1 MTQKIRKIN
10 YQSMAP
16 IVIPEHEI
24 KPETHYKAFCTPYL
38 ETPMTEDQL
47 LMTLLASISESG
59 LLAYNNSTTLKLVGH
74 LKIQE
79 LYRAITTV
87 AERHDSLRSTVS
99 KDITKLITHPSMC
112 EEIHFFDFSNEKN
125 KDDVLNS
132 FFQEESLHAFDIK
145 KSLFRVNIIKISPQ
159 FHLLNLT
166 VHHIICDGVS
176 VGIILQDI
184 EAFYSAFVQ
193 GHSLE
198 LTAPMQFPTFS
209 NWRNSNETTPQ
220 MLKQE
225 AYWLKKIQSLD
236 APVELPTDRLRPS
249 LKTYNGARLSSE
261 VDEGLYKSLQTFS
274 IKKKCTSFMILFA
287 AFNVLLHKISGQK
300 KFNVGIAFAG
310 RTLPASEELVGYCS
324 NIYPIQSHLDS
335 DMTIDSYLVKLKN
348 ELLDAYDN
356 QDYSFA
362 KLISKAENLKDKSRS
377 HFFSVAFNWDKVVV
391 PEMYGLEV
399 NFYPQPISAAQYD
412 LMPNIMEVNG
422 KLIFSWD
429 YNTDL
434 FDKSTI
440 EEITK
445 TYLYI
450 LTEILNND
458 VNQLEKDYMLP
469 SQLLYKKHFSLS
481 ATGTLDRKALPIPNR
496 VVIEKSQLPRNE
508 MEAKICS
515 IWSEILDLA
524 EDEIGIHDD
533 FFRLGGNSILSVRLT
548 SKLNAT
554 YQSSLKIA
562 DIFVARTIELLAL
575 KLSQTKTVYQPIVKL
590 NNSDARSTMF
600 MIHPGTGGCEV
611 YFSLAN
617 KLASS
622 FNCFGVDSYNLYN
635 EEKIYDLHQLAT
647 YYLKH
652 IDQVLETTG
661 QREYHLLGW
670 SLGGQLALEIA
681 AILEQ
686 RECIQIK
693 VYILDTVLYDEHLIS
708 LSAKVDTEYLKNE
721 YRHYAKMQHFDE
733 SYINKVVTNIDV
745 EGGFSRQFICSKLLT
760 TRVLLFKAMQEGV
773 GMIEDAEKSFYRHIA
788 LLSYNNIEKIMFNQ
802 KNLNVINIVNAN
814 HLNILENEDLLSSE
828 IARLNQ
834 SADIIDQLAS

>member
-10 YQSMAP
+10 YESMAP
-16 IVIPEHEI
+16 IVIPEHAI
-24 KPETHYKAFCTPYL
+24 KSETHYKESYTNNL

-47 LMTLLASISESG
+47 LMTLLASISKSG

-79 LYRAITTV
+79 LYRAITAV
-87 AERHDSLRSTVS
+87 VKRHDSLRSTVS
-99 KDITKLITHPSMC
+99 KDKTNLITHHSMC
-112 EEIHFFDFSNEKN
+112 EEVHFFDFSNEKN
-125 KDDVLNS
+125 KDNVLDS
-132 FFQEESLHAFDIK
+132 FFQAESLNAFDIE
-145 KSLFRVNIIKISPQ
+145 KSLFRTNIVKTSPQ
-159 FHLLNLT
+159 SHLLNIT

-176 VGIILQDI
+176 IGIILQDI

-193 GHSLE
+193 GHSLQ
-198 LTAPMQFPTFS
+198 LTEPMQFSTFS

-236 APVELPTDRLRPS
+236 APVELPTDRPRPS

-261 VDEGLYKSLQTFS
+261 VDEELYKSLQTFS
-274 IKKKCTSFMILFA
+274 TKHKCTSFMTLFA
-287 AFNVLLHKISGQK
+287 AFNVLLHRVTGQK

-310 RTLPASEELVGYCS
+310 RTLPESEELVGYCS

-335 DMTIDSYLVKLKN
+335 DMAIDSYLVKLKN

-362 KLISKAENLKDKSRS
+362 KLISKAGNLSSDKSRS
-377 HFFSVAFNWDKVVV
+377 HFFSVAFNWDRVVV
-391 PEMYGLEV
+391 PEMHGLEV
-399 NFYPQPISAAQYD
+399 DFYPQPISAAGYD

-434 FDKSTI
+434 FDNSTI
-440 EEITK
+440 EEISK
-445 TYLYI
+445 AYLNI
-450 LTEILNND
+450 LIEILKNN
-458 VNQLEKDYMLP
+458 VNPLEKGHMVP
-469 SQLLYKKHFSLS
+469 SQLLYLKHFPPS
-481 ATGTLDRKALPIPNR
+481 ATGELDRKAVPIPNQ
-496 VVIEKSQLPRNE
+496 VVVEKSQGPRNE
-508 MEAKICS
+508 LEAQICS

-524 EDEIGIHDD
+524 EDQIGIHDD
-533 FFRLGGNSILSVRLT
+533 FFQLGGNSILSVRLT
-548 SKLNAT
+548 SKLNASC
-554 YQSSLKIA
+554 QSSLKIA
-562 DIFVARTIELLAL
+562 DIFVARTIEMLAI
-575 KLSQTKTVYQPIVKL
+575 KLSQTKTTYQPIVKL
-590 NNSDARSTMF
+590 NNSNVPSTMF
-600 MIHPGTGGCEV
+600 MIHPGTGGCEA

-622 FNCFGVDSYNLYN
+622 FSCFGVDSYNLYN

-670 SLGGQLALEIA
+670 SLGGQIALEIA

-686 RECIQIK
+686 RGYKQIK
-693 VYILDTVLYDEHLIS
+693 VYVLDTVLYDEHLIS
-708 LSAKVDTEYLKNE
+708 LSANVDTEYLKNE

-745 EGGFSRQFICSKLLT
+745 EGGFSKQFIYSKLVVT
-760 TRVLLFKAMQEGV
+760 KVLLFKAMQEGV
-773 GMIEDAEKSFYRHIA
+773 GMIEDAEKSFFRYIA

-802 KNLNVINIVNAN
+802 KNLKVINVVNAN
-814 HLNILENEDLLSSE
+814 HLNILENEGLLSSE
-828 IARLNQ
+828 ITNLN
-834 SADIIDQLAS
+834 QLAS